1 MGGGFIFHYSF
12 FIIKM
17 TTSQIASQFALQG
30 EVASI
35 KPLGEGF
42 INDTFIVTTTGD
54 NPNYILQRKNH
65 KVFPDV
71 PAMMDNIVKVTAHM
85 KAKIINAGGD
95 PMRESLTVIFT
106 NDGMPYY
113 FDAEEGNYW
122 AVCVF
127 IEGSV
132 TIDNATSLDLC
143 YKGGQGIGRFQ
154 KMLADYPDPLHET
167 IKGFHN
173 IRFRYE
179 QWDDTLRR
187 DPFGLVKTVQEEIGW
202 VESRRQQML
211 DFWKLVEDGSLPM
224 RVTHNDTKLS
234 NILFDKDGN
243 VLCAI
248 DLDTCMSSTALND
261 VGDAL
266 RSYTNTGAE
275 DDQDLS
281 RVSMDIDRFRAYV
294 GGYLA
299 EMKDSLNDCEKQ
311 WLAFSAIY
319 ITFEQVLR
327 FLMDYID
334 GSTYWK
340 IQYPTHTLVRTQAQ
354 YKLLQSME
362 AQYDEMQQIVRDLLA

>member
-1 MGGGFIFHYSF
+1 
-12 FIIKM
+12 
-17 TTSQIASQFALQG
+17 
-30 EVASI
+30 
-35 KPLGEGF
+35 
-42 INDTFIVTTTGD
+42 
-54 NPNYILQRKNH
+54 
-65 KVFPDV
+65 
-71 PAMMDNIVKVTAHM
+71 
-85 KAKIINAGGD
+85 
-95 PMRESLTVIFT
+95 
-106 NDGMPYY
+106 
-113 FDAEEGNYW
+113 
-122 AVCVF
+122 
-127 IEGSV
+127 
-132 TIDNATSLDLC
+132 
-143 YKGGQGIGRFQ
+143 
-154 KMLADYPDPLHET
+154 
-167 IKGFHN
+167 
-173 IRFRYE
+173 
-179 QWDDTLRR
+179 
-187 DPFGLVKTVQEEIGW
+187 VKTVQEEIGW

-211 DFWKLVEDGSLPM
+211 DFWKMVEDGSLPM

-234 NILFDKDGN
+234 NILFDKNGD

-294 GGYLA
+294 AGYLS
-299 EMKDSLNDCEKQ
+299 EMKDSLNDCEKE

-362 AQYDEMQQIVRDLLA
+362 AQYPQMQAIVRELLA

>member
-1 MGGGFIFHYSF
+1 MDINH
-12 FIIKM
+12 
-17 TTSQIASQFALQG
+17 IAAQFDLKGTIAT
-30 EVASI
+30 I

-42 INDTFIVTTTGD
+42 INDTFVVKTVEAD
-54 NPNYILQRKNH
+54 APNYILQRKNH

-95 PMRESLTVIFT
+95 PMRESLTVVFT
-106 NDGMPYY
+106 KQGLPYY
-113 FDAEEGNYW
+113 YDEAEGNYW
-122 AVCVF
+122 AVCIF

-132 TIDNATSLDLC
+132 TIDNATSLELC
-143 YKGGQGIGRFQ
+143 FKGGQGIGRFQ
-154 KMLADYPDPLHET
+154 KMLADYPDPLNET

-173 IRFRYE
+173 IRFRYQ

-187 DPFGLVKTVQEEIGW
+187 DAFGLVKTVQEEIKW
-202 VESRRQQML
+202 VEDRRQQML

-234 NILFDKDGN
+234 NILFDQKGD

-275 DDQDLS
+275 DDQDLG
-281 RVSMDIDRFRAYV
+281 RVSMDINRFKAYV
-294 GGYLA
+294 GGYLS
-299 EMKDSLNDCEKQ
+299 EMKDSLNDCEKD

-362 AQYDEMQQIVRDLLA
+362 AQYGEMQQIVKELLK

>member
-1 MGGGFIFHYSF
+1 MEIND
-12 FIIKM
+12 
-17 TTSQIASQFALQG
+17 IAKQFALQG
-30 EVASI
+30 TVSSI

-42 INDTFIVTTTGD
+42 INDTYIVRTASDDTPD
-54 NPNYILQRKNH
+54 YILQRKNH
-65 KVFPDV
+65 NVFPDV
-71 PAMMDNIVKVTAHM
+71 PGMMDNIVKVTAHM
-85 KAKIINAGGD
+85 KKKIVAAGGD
-95 PMRESLTVIFT
+95 PLRESLTVILT
-106 NDGMPYY
+106 HDGQPYY
-113 FDAEEGNYW
+113 FEAEKGNYW
-122 AVCVF
+122 AVCLF
-127 IEGSV
+127 IPGSV
-132 TIDNATSLDLC
+132 TIDNATSLELC

-154 KMLADYPDPLHET
+154 KMLADYPYPLNET

-187 DPFGLVKTVQEEIGW
+187 DPFGLVATVQEEIKW
-202 VESRRQQML
+202 IEDRRQQML

-234 NILFDKDGN
+234 NILFTPSGE
-243 VLCAI
+243 VICAI

-266 RSYTNTGAE
+266 RSYTNTGDE

-294 GGYLA
+294 GGYLS
-299 EMKDSLNDCEKQ
+299 EMKDSLNDCEKE

-340 IQYPTHTLVRTQAQ
+340 IQYPTHTLVRAQAQ

-362 AQYDEMQQIVRDLLA
+362 AQYPEMQAIVKELCK

>member
-1 MGGGFIFHYSF
+1 MTPEKIFN
-12 FIIKM
+12 
-17 TTSQIASQFALQG
+17 QFAYEG
-30 EVASI
+30 EVSSI

-42 INDTFIVTTTGD
+42 INDTFIVRTVDDATPD
-54 NPNYILQRKNH
+54 YILQRKNH
-65 KVFPDV
+65 NVFPDV

-85 KAKIINAGGD
+85 KSKIIRAGGD
-95 PMRESLTVIFT
+95 PMRESLTVVFAK
-106 NDGMPYY
+106 DGLPYY

-127 IEGSV
+127 IAGSV

-143 YKGGQGIGRFQ
+143 FKGGQGIGRFQ

-187 DPFGLVKTVQEEIGW
+187 DKLGLVKTVQEEIGW

-211 DFWKLVEDGSLPM
+211 DFWKMVEDGSLPM

-234 NILFDKDGN
+234 NILFDKNGD

-294 GGYLA
+294 AGYLS
-299 EMKDSLNDCEKQ
+299 EMKDSLNDCEKE

-354 YKLLQSME
+354 YRLLQSME
-362 AQYDEMQQIVRDLLA
+362 AQYPQMQAIVRELLA

>member
-1 MGGGFIFHYSF
+1 MKELIDIAKQFSLKGE
-12 FIIKM
+12 IKN
-17 TTSQIASQFALQG
+17 
-30 EVASI
+30 I

-42 INDTFIVTTTGD
+42 INDTYIIETEGD
-54 NPNYILQRKNH
+54 APTYILQRKNH
-65 KVFPDV
+65 KVFPNV
-71 PAMMDNIVKVTAHM
+71 PEMMDNIVKVTAHM
-85 KAKIINAGGD
+85 KAKIINAGGN
-95 PMRESLTVIFT
+95 PLRECLTVIFT
-106 NDGMPYY
+106 HDGLPYY
-113 FDAEEGNYW
+113 YDEPNYW
-122 AVCVF
+122 AVC
-127 IEGSV
+127 IYIDDSV

-154 KMLADYPDPLHET
+154 KMLADYPAPLFET

-173 IRFRYE
+173 IRFRYD
-179 QWDDTLRR
+179 QWDETLRR
-187 DPFGLVKTVQEEIGW
+187 DAFGLVKTVQEEISW

-211 DFWKLVEDGSLPM
+211 DFWKLVEDGDLPM

-234 NILFDKDGN
+234 NILFDKQGN
-243 VLCAI
+243 VICAI

-281 RVSMDIDRFRAYV
+281 RVSMDINRFKAYV
-294 GGYLA
+294 SGYLS
-299 EMKDSLNDCEKQ
+299 EMKDSLNDYEKQ

-362 AQYDEMQQIVRDLLA
+362 EQYPEMQRIVKELLQ

>member
-1 MGGGFIFHYSF
+1 MNIND
-12 FIIKM
+12 
-17 TTSQIASQFALQG
+17 IAKQFRLEG
-30 EVASI
+30 EIAEI

-42 INDTFIVTTTGD
+42 INDTFIVKTTGD
-54 NPNYILQRKNH
+54 TPNYILQRKNH
-65 KVFPDV
+65 MVFPDV
-71 PAMMDNIVKVTAHM
+71 PAMMDNIVRVTQFM
-85 KAKIINAGGD
+85 KARIAEQGGD
-95 PMRESLTVIFT
+95 PMRESLTVIFA
-106 NDGMPYY
+106 NDGKPYFY
-113 FDAEEGNYW
+113 DEPNYW

-143 YKGGQGIGRFQ
+143 FKGGQGIGRFQ
-154 KMLADYPDPLHET
+154 KMLADFTEPLNET

-179 QWDDTLRR
+179 QWDEMIKA
-187 DPFGLVKTVQEEIGW
+187 DPHGLVKTVQEEIGW

-211 DFWKLVEDGSLPM
+211 DFWKLVENGSLPM

-234 NILFDKDGN
+234 NILFDQKGD

-281 RVSMDIDRFRAYV
+281 RVSMDINRFKSYV
-294 GGYLA
+294 AGYLS
-299 EMKDSLNDCEKQ
+299 EMKDSLNDCEKE

-334 GSTYWK
+334 GSKYWK

-362 AQYDEMQQIVRDLLA
+362 AQYEEMKRIVGELCSQGAGSKEQVAGSR

>member
-1 MGGGFIFHYSF
+1 M
-12 FIIKM
+12 
-17 TTSQIASQFALQG
+17 QVQEIAAQFAIQG
-30 EVASI
+30 EIAEI

-42 INDTFIVTTTGD
+42 INDTFIVKTSGD
-54 NPNYILQRKNH
+54 TPNYILQRKNH
-65 KVFPDV
+65 VVFPNV
-71 PAMMDNIVKVTAHM
+71 PEMMDNIVRVTAHI
-85 KAKIINAGGD
+85 KNKVAQAGGD
-95 PMRESLTVIFT
+95 PMRESLTVVFT
-106 NDGMPYY
+106 HDGLPYFY
-113 FDAEEGNYW
+113 DEPNYW

-143 YKGGQGIGRFQ
+143 FKGGQGIGRFQ
-154 KMLADYPDPLHET
+154 KMLADFTSPLYET

-173 IRFRYE
+173 IKFRYE
-179 QWDDTLRR
+179 QWDDTIRR
-187 DPFGLVKTVQEEIGW
+187 DQFGLVKTVQEEIKW
-202 VESRRQQML
+202 VEDRRQQML
-211 DFWKLVEDGSLPM
+211 DFWKLVENGELPM

-234 NILFDKDGN
+234 NILFDKDGE

-281 RVSMDIDRFRAYV
+281 RVSMDIDRFRYYV
-294 GGYLA
+294 AGYLS
-299 EMKDSLNDCEKQ
+299 EMKDSLNDCEKE

-362 AQYDEMQQIVRDLLA
+362 QQYPEMQQIVKELLSK

>member
-1 MGGGFIFHYSF
+1 MTVNDIFSRFAYEGE
-12 FIIKM
+12 IK
-17 TTSQIASQFALQG
+17 
-30 EVASI
+30 EI

-42 INDTFIVTTTGD
+42 INDTFIVRTVGD
-54 NPNYILQRKNH
+54 ALDYILQRKNH
-65 KVFPDV
+65 NVFPDV

-95 PMRESLTVIFT
+95 PMRESLTVVFAK
-106 NDGMPYY
+106 DGKPYF

-127 IEGSV
+127 IAGSV
-132 TIDNATSLDLC
+132 TIDNAPSLDLC
-143 YKGGQGIGRFQ
+143 FKGGQGIGRFQ
-154 KMLADYPDPLHET
+154 KMLADYPEPLHET

-187 DPFGLVKTVQEEIGW
+187 DKFGLVKTVQEEIKW
-202 VESRRQQML
+202 VEDRRQEML
-211 DFWKLVEDGSLPM
+211 AFWSLVEDGSLPM

-234 NILFDKDGN
+234 NILFDKNGD

-294 GGYLA
+294 AGYLS
-299 EMKDSLNDCEKQ
+299 EMKDSLNDCEKD

-340 IQYPTHTLVRTQAQ
+340 IQYPTHTLVRTRAQ
-354 YKLLQSME
+354 YRLLQSME
-362 AQYDEMQQIVRDLLA
+362 AQYPKMKAIVRELLA

>member
-1 MGGGFIFHYSF
+1 MEIHD
-12 FIIKM
+12 
-17 TTSQIASQFALQG
+17 IARQFAFEG
-30 EVASI
+30 VMESI

-42 INDTFIVTTTGD
+42 INDTFVMKTEGTA
-54 NPNYILQRKNH
+54 PNYIVQRKNH
-65 KVFPDV
+65 IVFPDV
-71 PAMMDNIVKVTAHM
+71 PGMMDNIVKVTAHM
-85 KAKIINAGGD
+85 KAKIIQAGGD
-95 PMRESLTVIFT
+95 PLRETLTVVFT
-106 NDGMPYY
+106 KDGLPYY
-113 FDAEEGNYW
+113 YDEPNYW
-122 AVCVF
+122 TMCVF
-127 IEGSV
+127 IEDSV
-132 TIDNATSLDLC
+132 TVDNADSLDLC
-143 YKGGQGIGRFQ
+143 FKGGQGIGRFQ
-154 KMLADYPDPLHET
+154 KMLADYPEPLNET

-187 DPFGLVKTVQEEIGW
+187 DKFGLVKTVQEEIGW

-234 NILFDKDGN
+234 NVLFDKEGN
-243 VLCAI
+243 VLCMI

-275 DDQDLS
+275 DDKDLS
-281 RVSMDIDRFRAYV
+281 RVSMDIARFKAYV
-294 GGYLA
+294 AGYLS
-299 EMKDSLNDCEKQ
+299 EMKYSLNDTEKE

-354 YKLLQSME
+354 YALLQSME
-362 AQYDEMQQIVRDLLA
+362 AQYDEMKRIVVELLK

>member
-1 MGGGFIFHYSF
+1 ML
-12 FIIKM
+12 M
-17 TTSQIASQFALQG
+17 QVNEIAGKFAIQG
-30 EVASI
+30 EIADI

-42 INDTFIVTTTGD
+42 INDTFLVRTVGD
-54 NPNYILQRKNH
+54 TPDYILQRKNH
-65 KVFPDV
+65 IVFPNV
-71 PAMMDNIVKVTAHM
+71 PEMMDNIVRVTAHI
-85 KAKIINAGGD
+85 KNKVAQAGGD
-95 PMRESLTVIFT
+95 PMRESLTVVFT
-106 NDGMPYY
+106 HDGLPYY
-113 FDAEEGNYW
+113 YDEPNYW

-127 IEGSV
+127 IAGSV

-154 KMLADYPDPLHET
+154 KMLADFTSPLYET

-173 IRFRYE
+173 IKFRYE
-179 QWDDTLRR
+179 QWDDTIRR
-187 DPFGLVKTVQEEIGW
+187 DKFGLVETVREEIKW
-202 VESRRQQML
+202 VEDRRQQML
-211 DFWKLVEDGSLPM
+211 DFWKLVENGELPM

-234 NILFDKDGN
+234 NILFDKDGE

-281 RVSMDIDRFRAYV
+281 RVSMDIDRFRSYV
-294 GGYLA
+294 AGYLS
-299 EMKDSLNDCEKQ
+299 EMKDALNDCEKE

-362 AQYDEMQQIVRDLLA
+362 EQYPEMRRIVKELL

>member
-1 MGGGFIFHYSF
+1 MDV
-12 FIIKM
+12 
-17 TTSQIASQFALQG
+17 QEIARQFKLEG
-30 EVASI
+30 EIEAI
-35 KPLGEGF
+35 KPLGDGF
-42 INDTFIVTTTGD
+42 INDTFIVKTKGD
-54 NPNYILQRKNH
+54 TPNYILQRKNH
-65 KVFPDV
+65 LVFPEV
-71 PAMMDNIVKVTAHM
+71 PEMMDNIVRVTEHI
-85 KAKIINAGGD
+85 KKKIVAQGGD
-95 PMRESLTVIFT
+95 PMRESLTVIYA
-106 NDGMPYY
+106 NDGKPYY
-113 FDAEEGNYW
+113 YDAPNYW

-143 YKGGQGIGRFQ
+143 FKGGQGIGRFQ
-154 KMLADYPDPLHET
+154 KMLADFTEPLYET

-179 QWDDTLRR
+179 QWDDTLKR
-187 DPFGLVKTVQEEIGW
+187 DQFGLVKTVQEEISW
-202 VESRRQQML
+202 VESRREQML
-211 DFWKLVEDGSLPM
+211 KFWELVENGSLPM

-234 NILFDKDGN
+234 NILFDKNGD

-275 DDQDLS
+275 DDKDLS
-281 RVSMDIDRFRAYV
+281 RVSMDINRFKAYIE
-294 GGYLA
+294 GYLS
-299 EMKDSLNDCEKQ
+299 EMKDSLNDCEKE
-311 WLAFSAIY
+311 WLAFSGIF

-362 AQYDEMQQIVRDLLA
+362 SQYDEMKRIVDELVK

>member
-1 MGGGFIFHYSF
+1 MDVKEIF
-12 FIIKM
+12 
-17 TTSQIASQFALQG
+17 QCFAYEG
-30 EVASI
+30 EVREI

-42 INDTFIVTTTGD
+42 INDTFIVRTEGSAPD
-54 NPNYILQRKNH
+54 YILQRKNH

-85 KAKIINAGGD
+85 KKKIIAAGGD
-95 PMRESLTVIFT
+95 PLRESLTVVFAR
-106 NDGMPYY
+106 DGKPY
-113 FDAEEGNYW
+113 FLDAETGNYW
-122 AVCVF
+122 AVCIF
-127 IEGSV
+127 IADSV
-132 TIDNATSLDLC
+132 TIDNASSLDLC
-143 YKGGQGIGRFQ
+143 FKGGQGIGRFQ
-154 KMLADYPDPLHET
+154 KMLADYTEPLHET

-202 VESRRQQML
+202 VEARRQQML

-281 RVSMDIDRFRAYV
+281 RVTMDIDRFRAYV
-294 GGYLA
+294 AGYLS
-299 EMKDSLNDCEKQ
+299 EMKDALNDCEKE

-362 AQYDEMQQIVRDLLA
+362 AQYGQMQAIVKDLLAK

>member
-1 MGGGFIFHYSF
+1 ML
-12 FIIKM
+12 M
-17 TTSQIASQFALQG
+17 QVNEIAGKFAIQG
-30 EVASI
+30 EIADI

-42 INDTFIVTTTGD
+42 INDTFLVRTVGD
-54 NPNYILQRKNH
+54 TPDYILQRKNH
-65 KVFPDV
+65 IVFPNV
-71 PAMMDNIVKVTAHM
+71 PEMMDNIVRVTAHI
-85 KAKIINAGGD
+85 KNKVAQAGGD
-95 PMRESLTVIFT
+95 PMRESLTVVFT
-106 NDGMPYY
+106 HDGLPYY
-113 FDAEEGNYW
+113 YDEPNYW

-127 IEGSV
+127 IAGSV

-154 KMLADYPDPLHET
+154 KMLADFTSPLYET

-173 IRFRYE
+173 IKFRYE
-179 QWDDTLRR
+179 QWDDTIRR
-187 DPFGLVKTVQEEIGW
+187 DKFGLVETVREEIKW
-202 VESRRQQML
+202 VEDRRQQML
-211 DFWKLVEDGSLPM
+211 DFWKLVENGELPM

-234 NILFDKDGN
+234 NILFDKDGE

-281 RVSMDIDRFRAYV
+281 RVSMDINRFRSYV
-294 GGYLA
+294 AGYLS
-299 EMKDSLNDCEKQ
+299 EMKDALNDCEKE

-362 AQYDEMQQIVRDLLA
+362 EQYPEMRRIVKELL

>member
-1 MGGGFIFHYSF
+1 
-12 FIIKM
+12 M

-275 DDQDLS
+275 DEKDLDK
-281 RVSMDIDRFRAYV
+281 VEMSMDMFKAYMK
-294 GGYLA
+294 GYLQA
-299 EMKDSLNDCEKQ
+299 MKDNLTPVELEY
-311 WLAFSAIY
+311 LAFSGIY
-319 ITFEQVLR
+319 ITYEQVLR

-334 GSTYWK
+334 GDTYYK
-340 IQYPTHTLVRTQAQ
+340 TKYPEHNLVRTRAQ
-354 YKLLQSME
+354 HKLLTSME
-362 AQYDEMQQIVRDLLA
+362 AQLDSMNAFIKSF

>member
-1 MGGGFIFHYSF
+1 MEIHD
-12 FIIKM
+12 
-17 TTSQIASQFALQG
+17 IARQFAFEG
-30 EVASI
+30 VMESI

-42 INDTFIVTTTGD
+42 INDTFVMKTEGTA
-54 NPNYILQRKNH
+54 PNYIVQRKNH
-65 KVFPDV
+65 IVFPDV
-71 PAMMDNIVKVTAHM
+71 PGMMDNIVKVTAHM
-85 KAKIINAGGD
+85 KAKIIQAGGD
-95 PMRESLTVIFT
+95 PLRETLTVVFT
-106 NDGMPYY
+106 KDGLPYY
-113 FDAEEGNYW
+113 YDEPNYW
-122 AVCVF
+122 TMCVF
-127 IEGSV
+127 IEDSV
-132 TIDNATSLDLC
+132 TVDNADSLDLC
-143 YKGGQGIGRFQ
+143 FKGGQGIGRFQ
-154 KMLADYPDPLHET
+154 KMLADYPEPLNET

-187 DPFGLVKTVQEEIGW
+187 DKFGLVKTVQEEIGW

-234 NILFDKDGN
+234 NVLFDKEGN
-243 VLCAI
+243 VLCMI

-275 DDQDLS
+275 DDKDLS
-281 RVSMDIDRFRAYV
+281 RVSMDIARFKAYV
-294 GGYLA
+294 AGYLS
-299 EMKDSLNDCEKQ
+299 EMKYSLNDTEKE

-340 IQYPTHTLVRTQAQ
+340 IQYPTHTLVRTPAQ
-354 YKLLQSME
+354 YALLQSME
-362 AQYDEMQQIVRDLLA
+362 AQYDEMKRIVVELLK

>member
-1 MGGGFIFHYSF
+1 M
-12 FIIKM
+12 
-17 TTSQIASQFALQG
+17 QVQEIAAQFAIQG
-30 EVASI
+30 EIAEI

-42 INDTFIVTTTGD
+42 INDTFIVKTLGD
-54 NPNYILQRKNH
+54 TPNYILQRKNH
-65 KVFPDV
+65 IVFPNV
-71 PAMMDNIVKVTAHM
+71 PEMMDNIVRVTAHI
-85 KAKIINAGGD
+85 KNKVAQAGGD
-95 PMRESLTVIFT
+95 PMRESLTVVFT
-106 NDGMPYY
+106 HDGLPYFY
-113 FDAEEGNYW
+113 DEPNYW

-143 YKGGQGIGRFQ
+143 FKGGQGIGRFQ
-154 KMLADYPDPLHET
+154 KMLADFTSPLYET

-173 IRFRYE
+173 IKFRYE
-179 QWDDTLRR
+179 QWDDTIRR
-187 DPFGLVKTVQEEIGW
+187 DKFGLVKTVQEEIKW
-202 VESRRQQML
+202 VEDRRQQML
-211 DFWKLVEDGSLPM
+211 DFWKLVENGELPM

-234 NILFDKDGN
+234 NILFDKDGE

-281 RVSMDIDRFRAYV
+281 RVSMDIDRFRYYV
-294 GGYLA
+294 AGYLS
-299 EMKDSLNDCEKQ
+299 EMKDSLNDCEKE

-362 AQYDEMQQIVRDLLA
+362 QQYPEMQQIVKELLSK